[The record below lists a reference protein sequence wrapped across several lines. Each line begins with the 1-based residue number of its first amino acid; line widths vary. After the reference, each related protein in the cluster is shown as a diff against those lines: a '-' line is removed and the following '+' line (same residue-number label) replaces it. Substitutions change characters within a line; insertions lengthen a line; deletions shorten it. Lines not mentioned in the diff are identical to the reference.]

1 MVSIIAMLQA
11 DKKDLAQRLETAT
24 LSLKSLETKVEKGDK
39 ARKST
44 ENAAMSQ
51 KLAEA
56 IEARNALALDV
67 QVSCGAAFA
76 HPSFPPSGMGCL
88 FLLFLSFLLSSSF
101 SSSLLLSVYSWNPH
115 LTHCAYACHSILT
128 TLTTNRRHCAPS
140 SRAR

>member
-1 MVSIIAMLQA
+1 MSAETKKLVSIIAMLQA

-56 IEARNALALDV
+56 IEARDALALEV
-67 QVSCGAAFA
+67 QVSCGAALA
-76 HPSFPPSGMGCL
+76 HTSFPSTGEGCL
-88 FLLFLSFLLSSSF
+88 FLFFFLLFCCPPPSPAPCCP
-101 SSSLLLSVYSWNPH
+101 SLLLSVYS
-115 LTHCAYACHSILT
+115 
-128 TLTTNRRHCAPS
+128 
-140 SRAR
+140 